1 MYLCPQPKH
10 IGFQNGV
17 FEFNT
22 GSLPEAEKISDG
34 SFCGDAYR
42 LTVTESGITAR
53 AGSES
58 GFHAAEITLKQLLMN
73 CRGVLPCLDITD
85 SPAYSYRGFMIDS
98 CRHFFTVDEIKK
110 MIDAAELFKFNY
122 FHFHLSDDQGFRIES
137 KVFPEL
143 TEIASVRH
151 GSHFDIDDDT
161 NEQYGPYYY
170 TQAELRD
177 IVEYCRKKCITVI
190 PEIDLPGHTGAILSA
205 FPQLSCG
212 GKTVE
217 AKTTGGVFSDIL
229 CGGKAETLDFLKKL
243 ADELCAIFPGEYFH
257 IGGDEAPKDHWEKCP
272 DCLAKMRELGFT
284 DPEQLQGYIVNEMAR
299 YLRTK
304 GKKVICWNE
313 ALRGGNVN
321 ADGVTA
327 AFWMDNTDATIKWAN
342 AGNPVIYE
350 KFTPY
355 YADYPYGMHPL
366 KAVYT
371 HDPKALRGL
380 TETGRNAIC
389 GVESPIWTE
398 HVRTFERMN
407 YMCFPRWL
415 AVAET
420 GWNGSAGKNYA
431 KFKKNA
437 AFFCDIL
444 REYGINAAP
453 ESDWDSLPHKRL
465 AETLRFFRRK
475 MTKETVAVLMKKEN

>member
-10 IGFQNGV
+10 IEFQNGV

-137 KVFPEL
+137 KAFPEL
-143 TEIASVRH
+143 TAVASTRP
-151 GSHFDIDDDT
+151 GSHFDK
-161 NEQYGPYYY
+161 NENINEPYGPYYY
-170 TQAELRD
+170 TQAELRG
-177 IVEYCRKKCITVI
+177 IVEYCRKKCITVV
-190 PEIDLPGHTGAILSA
+190 PEIDLPGHTTAIISA
-205 FPQLSCG
+205 YPRLSCA
-212 GKTVE
+212 GKKIE
-217 AKTTGGVFSDIL
+217 AKTTGGVFADIL
-229 CGGKAETLDFLKKL
+229 CGGNDETLPFLQKL
-243 ADELCAIFPGEYFH
+243 CDELCEIFTGEYFH
-257 IGGDEAPKDHWEKCP
+257 IGGDEAPKTHWKSCPKCQ
-272 DCLAKMRELGFT
+272 AKMRELGFT
-284 DPEQLQGYIVNEMAR
+284 DPEQLQGYMVNEMAA
-299 YLRTK
+299 YLRAK

-313 ALRGGNVN
+313 ALRGGNVS
-321 ADGVTA
+321 AEGVTA
-327 AFWMDNTDATIKWAN
+327 AFWMDNTDTTVKWAN

-366 KAVYT
+366 KSVYR
-371 HDPKALRGL
+371 HNPKKLRGL
-380 TETGRNAIC
+380 TETGKNSIC
-389 GVESPIWTE
+389 GVETPIWTE
-398 HVRTFERMN
+398 HIRSFDRMA

-420 GWNGSAGKNYA
+420 GWNGGENKNYTR
-431 KFKKNA
+431 FKKNA
-437 AFFCDIL
+437 RFFCNIL
-444 REYGINAAP
+444 RENGVNPAP
-453 ESDWDSLPHKRL
+453 ESDWDILPHERL
-465 AETLRFFRRK
+465 AETLGFF
-475 MTKETVAVLMKKEN
+475 TCNISKETFAAFFKKEN